1 MGKDMKPN
9 NRLNPRTL
17 QMTYVFSFIMI
28 VSLCF
33 VGCQKHAEKILPPIE
48 NLDELALFPVADFTE
63 ITEIASAAIP
73 VISPEDEVFFF
84 DSRMKQL
91 FKSDLSSRKVIPIG
105 RYGEGPGEYTGILG
119 LFLENDNLFFL
130 DSHRKIVCLDK
141 EGHLIWEEKFTPNF
155 TGIIGKK
162 GEAFY
167 FTEIK
172 TDEDGHFMMGLN
184 EWTRAQKPRLLCE
197 KPIVTV
203 QGNATVYGKVVKG
216 GGFLFLA
223 NPAFA
228 HIGNVLAV
236 SASNKYEF
244 DILDLDG
251 NITHTYTFKAPDPD
265 ATEMMKKFNIKNY
278 AIAKILSLNE
288 ELLIVS
294 NYHREGKP
302 RIDRF
307 SLSGDL
313 LSSYVLPFDFNPPY
327 KDVVIQGGYLVYMDR
342 DHPGFKVF
350 QLSHQDTD

>member
-1 MGKDMKPN
+1 MIY
-9 NRLNPRTL
+9 RVLSFL
-17 QMTYVFSFIMI
+17 VVFSLF
-28 VSLCF
+28 F
-33 VGCQKHAEKILPPIE
+33 VGCQKHAEKNLPPIE
-48 NLDELALFPVADFTE
+48 DLDELELSQVADFTE

-73 VISPEDEVFFF
+73 VISSEDKIFFF
-84 DSRMKQL
+84 DSRLKQL
-91 FKSDLSSRKVIPIG
+91 FKSDLSNRKLVPLG
-105 RYGEGPGEYTGILG
+105 RYGEGPGEYTGIMG
-119 LFLENDNLFFL
+119 LLLENDQLYFL
-130 DSHRKIVCLDK
+130 DGHRKIVCLDT

-172 TDEDGHFMMGLN
+172 TDEYRHFIMGLN
-184 EWTRAQKPRLLCE
+184 EWTRAQGSRLLCE

-203 QGNATVYGKVVKG
+203 QGNAMVDGKIVKG
-216 GGFLFLA
+216 GGFFFLA

-228 HIGNVLAV
+228 HIGNILAV
-236 SASNKYEF
+236 SASNRYEF
-244 DILDLDG
+244 EILDLDG
-251 NITHTYTFKAPDPD
+251 NTTQTYTFKAPAPD
-265 ATEMMKKFNIKNY
+265 ATEMMKKLKSAESIKNY

-294 NYHREGKP
+294 HYYREGKP

-313 LSSYVLPFDFNPPY
+313 LSSHILPLDFNPPY
-327 KDVVIQGGYLVYMDR
+327 KDVIIQSGYLVYMDR

-350 QLSHQDTD
+350 QLSHKDID